1 MGDYALE
8 RFLLGVIL
16 FVLFLIAIFL
26 RKRGR
31 IVISLLFIAIL
42 IGYWV
47 FYGIREQVLQNRYEE
62 SIEIVDTYLQDKYPN
77 ETWTIDTIVEEGRK
91 IRPTK
96 VKVIF
101 DNEQSVDYIYKV
113 YEKNRVILYEY
124 GYPKT
129 WILLISCMMKRIIIR
144 DNRSDVISI

>member
-124 GYPKT
+124 GYPENMDT
-129 WILLISCMMKRIIIR
+129 TNFMH
-144 DNRSDVISI
+144 DETHNN

>member
-26 RKRGR
+26 RKRGK

-124 GYPKT
+124 GYPENMDT
-129 WILLISCMMKRIIIR
+129 TNFMH
-144 DNRSDVISI
+144 DETHNN

>member
-8 RFLLGVIL
+8 RFLLGIIL
-16 FVLFLIAIFL
+16 FVLFLIAMFL

-31 IVISLLFIAIL
+31 IVISILFVTIL
-42 IGYWV
+42 IGYGV
-47 FYGIREQVLQNRYEE
+47 YFGIREQVLQNRYEE

-77 ETWTIDTIVEEGRK
+77 ETWTFDTHVEEGRK

-101 DNEQSVDYIYKV
+101 DNEQSVNYIYKV
-113 YEKNRVILYEY
+113 YEKNRVIVYEVGFPE
-124 GYPKT
+124 GYTNFKHDAT
-129 WILLISCMMKRIIIR
+129 H
-144 DNRSDVISI
+144 D

>member
-31 IVISLLFIAIL
+31 IVISILFIAIL

-77 ETWTIDTIVEEGRK
+77 ETWTIDTIVEEVRK

-124 GYPKT
+124 GYPENMDT
-129 WILLISCMMKRIIIR
+129 TNFMH
-144 DNRSDVISI
+144 DETHNN

>member
-62 SIEIVDTYLQDKYPN
+62 SIGIVDTYLQDKYPN

-124 GYPKT
+124 GYPENMDT
-129 WILLISCMMKRIIIR
+129 TNFMH
-144 DNRSDVISI
+144 DETHNN

>member
-8 RFLLGVIL
+8 RFVLGVIL
-16 FVLFLIAIFL
+16 FVLFMIAIFL

-31 IVISLLFIAIL
+31 IVISILFVAIL

-47 FYGIREQVLQNRYEE
+47 FFGIREQVLQNRYEE
-62 SIEIVDTYLQDKYPN
+62 SSEIVDTYLQDKYPN
-77 ETWTIDTIVEEGRK
+77 ETWTIDTLVEEGRK

-124 GYPKT
+124 GYPENMDTTNFKHDET
-129 WILLISCMMKRIIIR
+129 
-144 DNRSDVISI
+144 DN

>member
-26 RKRGR
+26 RKHGR
-31 IVISLLFIAIL
+31 IVISIFFVAIL

-47 FYGIREQVLQNRYEE
+47 FFGIREQVLQNRYEE

-77 ETWTIDTIVEEGRK
+77 ETWKIDTLVEEGRK
-91 IRPTK
+91 IRPTR

-124 GYPKT
+124 GYPENMDTTNFKHDKT
-129 WILLISCMMKRIIIR
+129 
-144 DNRSDVISI
+144 DNN

>member
-101 DNEQSVDYIYKV
+101 DNEQNVDYIYKV

-124 GYPKT
+124 GHPENMDT
-129 WILLISCMMKRIIIR
+129 TNFMH
-144 DNRSDVISI
+144 DETHNN

>member
-31 IVISLLFIAIL
+31 IVISILFIAIL

-124 GYPKT
+124 GYPENMDT
-129 WILLISCMMKRIIIR
+129 TNFMH
-144 DNRSDVISI
+144 DETHNN

>member
-26 RKRGR
+26 RKHGK

-47 FYGIREQVLQNRYEE
+47 FYDIREQVLQNRYEE

-124 GYPKT
+124 GYRENMDTTNFKHDET
-129 WILLISCMMKRIIIR
+129 H
-144 DNRSDVISI
+144 NN

>member
-62 SIEIVDTYLQDKYPN
+62 SIEIVETYLQDKYPN

-124 GYPKT
+124 GYPENMDT
-129 WILLISCMMKRIIIR
+129 TNFMH
-144 DNRSDVISI
+144 DETHNN

>member
-124 GYPKT
+124 GYPENMDTTNFKHDET
-129 WILLISCMMKRIIIR
+129 H
-144 DNRSDVISI
+144 NN